1 MKILNIKIKGMT
13 SIYCIRDIKESLK
26 NIKNIKN
33 ININLDSGKA
43 NIYYNNKVNYKKIVK
58 KIKKLGYEVIES
70 DLDKIKYRKEHK
82 QNYILS
88 LIIFII
94 IIIIEHIF
102 NNKIGY
108 VSCFVLSTFLIYLSF
123 KHLKEG
129 FLNLIKLKLDVSTLY
144 TVTIMLI
151 YGYSNYNLI
160 SYLFFSQDNRYIF
173 YDTMAFLICLHLTSK
188 YMHYHKI
195 KKTVSNLDELSN
207 YLPKNAT
214 VIEDNNN
221 VIKEIDE
228 LTKDDLV
235 LIKKN
240 ERIPCDGMIL
250 KGKTNIDESIL
261 LKREKVFKKEGNVV
275 YAGTLNLD
283 EDIIIKPIN
292 TNSIS
297 NIIDNIYYSYSE
309 DYFKENTIIKYL
321 KKYTLYIFIIS
332 IITFSIW
339 IIIKHYQEGLNKLFI
354 TLMQIYPVSFSLAS
368 ILAISIGTHYSN
380 KYKIYFVTD
389 KSIETLTKLD
399 YLLFYDIDLFC
410 DDVKLID
417 VYYDE
422 NFSRDKILK
431 YIISMI
437 QDFNPFF
444 KKEIMKYYK
453 KNIYRINNVKL
464 IDDYYL
470 GYYKNQEIIVG
481 SAETMKKLNINISNF
496 DININGFKIYLAI
509 NKKVMGFVLIQEII
523 SSKSKKFLKQLR
535 KLKIEPILLSKYQK
549 SEIVDVLN
557 ELNINNYHFNLSDN
571 NIKDI
576 INIYKRK
583 GIVGFCT
590 KTTHL
595 YTNSDIDINISKKY
609 SKFIFSNIL
618 IYNDDIMGIIYSVI
632 ISNNIILKT
641 KQNILISFIL
651 NILLIF
657 FSTGFL
663 QLFGIKYNSNTI
675 FIVVFI
681 INLMIYI
688 NSLFIKIRIKR
699 KIDKIL
705 ID

>member
-283 EDIIIKPIN
+283 EEIIIKPIN
-292 TNSIS
+292 SNSVS

-354 TLMQIYPVSFSLAS
+354 TLMQIYPASFSFAS

-431 YIISMI
+431 YILSII
-437 QDFNPFF
+437 KDFNPFY
-444 KKEIMKYYK
+444 KKEITKHYK
-453 KNIYRINNVKL
+453 KNIYQINDVKL

-481 SAETMKKLNINISNF
+481 TAEVMKKLNINISNF
-496 DININGFKIYLAI
+496 DININGFKVYLVI
-509 NKKVMGFVLIQEII
+509 DKKVMGFVLIQEII

-595 YTNSDIDINISKKY
+595 YTNRDIDINISKKY